1 MFTLLYQNVH
11 IVLSQYRAQ
20 CSQITR
26 NWEEVW
32 FIGPNVSTV
41 IASQGKN
48 QPYSGTCVAE
58 NLTHAR
64 SHARTNERTHAITQ
78 GGKEGGADGRTEGE
92 RVRENRKWN
101 GTIFLDIVNLYL
113 VSLFHFLF
121 CMLLAHRVYFLLRRP
136 RCGSFL

>member
-20 CSQITR
+20 CSQITSK
-26 NWEEVW
+26 WEEVG

-41 IASQGKN
+41 IASEDKN
-48 QPYSGTCVAE
+48 QPHSGTCVAK

-78 GGKEGGADGRTEGE
+78 GGREGGREGWREGGREGRTDGGRESE
-92 RVRENRKWN
+92 RK
-101 GTIFLDIVNLYL
+101 
-113 VSLFHFLF
+113 
-121 CMLLAHRVYFLLRRP
+121 
-136 RCGSFL
+136 